1 VKHQTPLSVIIPVY
15 NGGEFLQE
23 TINSVLENSDPSLV
37 ECLVIDDGS
46 TDLTAQII
54 ASFGDRIRPF
64 RQENAGEGAAVNRG
78 LREAL
83 GEYIVVVSADDPV
96 LTHNL
101 FLGVIDFFEANSSVV
116 AWYPDWNIINSDG
129 RIVKTIHLPP
139 YDFKDLF
146 SRNKVLPGPGTWF
159 RKKNALAIKGRNVKW
174 KYVGDYDFWLRI
186 STQGLL
192 EHRNEVVAQWRSHEG
207 STSISH
213 RGSRMAQERIDVI
226 EEFIRDSTESVS
238 QNLISLARAHAR
250 YLAARL
256 GFFSKEVN
264 SRNLFLS
271 AIQADPKVLL
281 SIMPHEVLF
290 MLTFPMSK
298 NLLDRFLRSRN

>member
-1 VKHQTPLSVIIPVY
+1 VIIPVY
-15 NGGEFLQE
+15 NGEEFLEE
-23 TINSVLENSDPSLV
+23 TIDSVLKNSDPTMT

-54 ASFGDRIRPF
+54 ASFGDQIRPF

-78 LREAL
+78 IHEAL

-96 LTHNL
+96 FTQNL
-101 FLGVIDFFEANSSVV
+101 FLGVTDFFETNPSVV
-116 AWYPDWNIINSDG
+116 AWYPDWNLINSAG
-129 RIVKTIHLPP
+129 RVVKTIHLPP

-174 KYVGDYDFWLRI
+174 KYVGDYDFWLRL

-192 EHRNEVVAQWRSHEG
+192 EHRNEIVAQWRSHEG

-213 RGSRMAQERIDVI
+213 RGPRMAQERIDVI
-226 EEFIRDSTESVS
+226 EEFINVSAESVS
-238 QNLISLARAHAR
+238 QNLISLARAHSR

-256 GFFSKEVN
+256 GFFSTEVN
-264 SRNLFLS
+264 SRKLFLS
-271 AIQADPKVLL
+271 AIEANPKVLL
-281 SIMPHEVLF
+281 SIMPHEILF

-298 NLLDRFLRSRN
+298 NLVDRFLRSRN